1 MKILKNIGAIF
12 TGADLHYKNVPKTIV
27 ERSIPKRVTLRREI
41 IFKIDREEKII
52 NKLFKKYFIIY
63 QRRSHTYKKLRE
75 ALKKLHESE
84 RNEDRV
90 YLIKSVLGK
99 INNVIENVHEH
110 KTFKVA
116 ENEKIINVVERI
128 LYFNQ
133 LDQSGKGLKILTS
146 NQMFSR
152 LRISLAQ
159 LNAGN
164 NSEKRK
170 NEIRQLLYSL
180 YRSKKLTKQL

>member
-90 YLIKSVLGK
+90 Y
-99 INNVIENVHEH
+99 
-110 KTFKVA
+110 
-116 ENEKIINVVERI
+116 
-128 LYFNQ
+128 YNQ
-133 LDQSGKGLKILTS
+133 IGA
-146 NQMFSR
+146 R
-152 LRISLAQ
+152 
-159 LNAGN
+159 
-164 NSEKRK
+164 
-170 NEIRQLLYSL
+170 
-180 YRSKKLTKQL
+180 